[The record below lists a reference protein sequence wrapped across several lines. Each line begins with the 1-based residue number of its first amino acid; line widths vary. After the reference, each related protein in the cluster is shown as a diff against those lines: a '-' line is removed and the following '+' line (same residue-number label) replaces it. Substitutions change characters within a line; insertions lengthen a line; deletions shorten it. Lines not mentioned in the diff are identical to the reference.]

1 MGVKHVIVFFKKF
14 TYYEQNMV
22 ESTNL
27 FYYYNNVYQGWHE
40 KWYSMMVVKR
50 GNCEWF
56 KKIITIDEGKEIKRF
71 HNKYGWN
78 FVETLPEN
86 V

>member
-1 MGVKHVIVFFKKF
+1 MGVEHVIAFPNLF
-14 TYYEQNMV
+14 TYYEQDTAK
-22 ESTNL
+22 SII
-27 FYYYNNVYQGWHE
+27 FFDYYDNVYQGWHE